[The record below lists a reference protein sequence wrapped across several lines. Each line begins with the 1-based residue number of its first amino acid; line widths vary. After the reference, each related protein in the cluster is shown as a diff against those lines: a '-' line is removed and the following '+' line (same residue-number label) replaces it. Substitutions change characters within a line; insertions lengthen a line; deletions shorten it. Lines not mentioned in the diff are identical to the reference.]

1 MEFGRFWG
9 GPDLF
14 MRLFVNKTM
23 VPVDQLINHIHV
35 FMFPPGPQ
43 VWFFSGFMFL
53 ISLAPFWHLGEKAQL
68 HIRTDRMS
76 IHHCSGVTSIST
88 GIYRAE
94 FRVGVCWT
102 PDSGNSWTSRWD
114 SLLQNH
120 CKQLTSFISHS
131 CIRHEVCANHVGRL
145 YDVRAWVLM
154 GSRSAVTLGMWK
166 STWRCE
172 SQPGDVETWD
182 PRAFHSF
189 HILPSVIWRIKAV
202 TVLLHSFTRLA
213 WWLWDHHAK
222 CPWCWSGAWWSHQ
235 PSSNKGNGVD
245 HPIYGFTW
253 IHGLFFSPP
262 GIFHVYFGGFLCGK
276 TTALLGWH
284 ETYGVP
290 FGQNEGWRSGT
301 VKHYSAEI
309 NIESLE
315 WLLLLYHLHSLI
327 VDSVDYIG

>member
-1 MEFGRFWG
+1 MFSCSPQAPRF
-9 GPDLF
+9 DF
-14 MRLFVNKTM
+14 
-23 VPVDQLINHIHV
+23 
-35 FMFPPGPQ
+35 
-43 VWFFSGFMFL
+43 
-53 ISLAPFWHLGEKAQL
+53 
-68 HIRTDRMS
+68 
-76 IHHCSGVTSIST
+76 
-88 GIYRAE
+88 
-94 FRVGVCWT
+94 FRVSCSWFHLHHSDILVKRHSSTSEQIEWASTTVQEWHRSRLEFTELNSELVCVEHLTVETLEQADEIRCYRIIAWT
-102 PDSGNSWTSRWD
+102 KTVSSH
-114 SLLQNH
+114 QAI
-120 CKQLTSFISHS
+120 KQLTSFISHS